1 MYASPRM
8 CQLRVQVFLHSHTYW
23 CFPCVHVRSDV
34 SHDMA
39 STSTSSKAGGVDVRT
54 GECWM
59 RVVGMPSVSSF
70 HLFADIPSASG
81 IWVRVRLQ
89 AKHVDVTRPDMLC
102 PDMRFLPCES
112 QRMCFCNEDSN
123 A

>member
-1 MYASPRM
+1 M
-8 CQLRVQVFLHSHTYW
+8 CTRAT
-23 CFPCVHVRSDV
+23 DE
-34 SHDMA
+34 SHDIA

-54 GECWM
+54 GEKWR

-70 HLFADIPSASG
+70 HLCADIPSASA

-89 AKHVDVTRPDMLC
+89 AKHVEVTRPDMQC
-102 PDMRFLPCES
+102 PDIRFLSCEL
-112 QRMCFCNEDSN
+112 QCMCVCNEESN